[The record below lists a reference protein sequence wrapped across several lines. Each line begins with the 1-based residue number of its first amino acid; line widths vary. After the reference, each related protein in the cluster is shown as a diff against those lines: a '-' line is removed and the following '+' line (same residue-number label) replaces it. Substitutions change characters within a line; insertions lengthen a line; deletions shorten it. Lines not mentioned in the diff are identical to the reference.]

1 MANIALRV
9 ITVMIL
15 VPSIIEAQKY
25 NCQRF
30 AGDLQNDELALQ
42 DIKAVLIER
51 PQTQF
56 DLR

>member
-9 ITVMIL
+9 ICLMVL

-42 DIKAVLIER
+42 EVRAVLMDK
-51 PQTQF
+51 PQIQF